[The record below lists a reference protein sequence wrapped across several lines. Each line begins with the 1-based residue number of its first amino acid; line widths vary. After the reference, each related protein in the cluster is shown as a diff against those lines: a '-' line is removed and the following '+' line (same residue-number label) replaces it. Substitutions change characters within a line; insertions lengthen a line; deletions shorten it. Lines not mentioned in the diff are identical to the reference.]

1 MLLQF
6 KKIVDIDVNDFSN
19 ATFVLYNRVPK
30 SGSTSTSTFFS
41 LMAKRL
47 QKYTYIASKNQHVQR
62 MPANKTKRLVRVLS
76 LKKKP
81 LLYQRHLHFID
92 FDTYGGI
99 LPVYVNMVRKPFDR
113 FLSEYHY
120 SRIQRKPMPT
130 WKRELPF
137 ESCVLNNCTECQAL
151 NAFQLGAVPY
161 FCGQS
166 DVCMTPCQAA
176 VDKAID
182 NINKHY
188 GAIGL
193 IEDFVHSIALFEQTM
208 PKMFGNMT
216 EIVSDILL
224 KRT

>member
-1 MLLQF
+1 
-6 KKIVDIDVNDFSN
+6 
-19 ATFVLYNRVPK
+19 
-30 SGSTSTSTFFS
+30 
-41 LMAKRL
+41 
-47 QKYTYIASKNQHVQR
+47 
-62 MPANKTKRLVRVLS
+62 
-76 LKKKP
+76 
-81 LLYQRHLHFID
+81 
-92 FDTYGGI
+92 
-99 LPVYVNMVRKPFDR
+99 
-113 FLSEYHY
+113 
-120 SRIQRKPMPT
+120 MPT

-137 ESCVLNNCTECQAL
+137 ESCVLNYYTECQAL

-224 KRT
+224 KDVRRRVAKPYKKDLEVMKTMSERMFFENQLYKFIKKRFYTFLVHFNADEFVESKLDVIGSRCYISKKKYCRNSSWYSYESNPSNLLYDFRQIGRA

>member
-1 MLLQF
+1 
-6 KKIVDIDVNDFSN
+6 
-19 ATFVLYNRVPK
+19 
-30 SGSTSTSTFFS
+30 
-41 LMAKRL
+41 
-47 QKYTYIASKNQHVQR
+47 
-62 MPANKTKRLVRVLS
+62 
-76 LKKKP
+76 
-81 LLYQRHLHFID
+81 
-92 FDTYGGI
+92 
-99 LPVYVNMVRKPFDR
+99 
-113 FLSEYHY
+113 
-120 SRIQRKPMPT
+120 MPT

-137 ESCVLNNCTECQAL
+137 ESCVLNNYTECQAL

-193 IEDFVHSIALFEQTM
+193 MDHFMESIALFEQTL
-208 PKMFGNMT
+208 PKMFENMT

-224 KRT
+224 KDKRENAARMRYEKDPEVMKTMNERMFFENQLYDFLVKRFDAFLVHFKTDSFLKAKLTKMSVEQ

>member
-1 MLLQF
+1 
-6 KKIVDIDVNDFSN
+6 
-19 ATFVLYNRVPK
+19 
-30 SGSTSTSTFFS
+30 
-41 LMAKRL
+41 
-47 QKYTYIASKNQHVQR
+47 
-62 MPANKTKRLVRVLS
+62 
-76 LKKKP
+76 
-81 LLYQRHLHFID
+81 
-92 FDTYGGI
+92 
-99 LPVYVNMVRKPFDR
+99 
-113 FLSEYHY
+113 
-120 SRIQRKPMPT
+120 MPT

-137 ESCVLNNCTECQAL
+137 ESCVLNYYTECQAL

-193 IEDFVHSIALFEQTM
+193 MDHFMQSIALFEQTL
-208 PKMFGNMT
+208 PNMFDNMT

-224 KRT
+224 EDKRENAARKRYKKDPEVMKTMSERMFFENQLYDFLTKRFHAFLVYYKTDAFLNAKLQEIVFQNSRR